1 MFIWDPYFFILT
13 MILLNYFIS
22 ILFTIIEFI
31 NIDFLIFLAYEI
43 IILGVILSLAG
54 RAGDKILKGLQGTAA
69 TTIIARGVYDAYN
82 KWKDDKSSSNG
93 SNPENSNTDKNKT
106 PKTGQEVKKISL
118 LIKHNEK

>member
-1 MFIWDPYFFILT
+1 

-22 ILFTIIEFI
+22 ILLTIIEFI

-43 IILGVILSLAG
+43 IILGAILSLAG

-82 KWKDDKSSSNG
+82 K
-93 SNPENSNTDKNKT
+93 
-106 PKTGQEVKKISL
+106 
-118 LIKHNEK
+118 